1 MKKNNVFLILLGLS
15 GLSMILFLLALLF
28 DRASYTGPL
37 LFGFFAFLAFGVRGN
52 PVGKGFSYTI
62 MIFSVVT
69 LSMYYPSLFLKW
81 GNFELKATIV
91 PLLQI
96 IMFGMG
102 SQMSFRDFAGVIKM
116 PRGVLLGLACQFT
129 IMPIIGFTIASTF
142 GFPPEV
148 AAGIILVGSS
158 PSGLAS
164 NVMSFIAKAN
174 LALSVTLTAIATM
187 LAPLITPSLMKL
199 LAGQL
204 VPVDFWD
211 MMLSII
217 NMVILPIVAGLMFH
231 TLAYG
236 RERRK
241 SNLVQGLVYF
251 LIIAVKNLILFRT
264 AEISFEA
271 VVVQFGRDLAWFLL
285 LPVIAALLFSRLKG
299 DKKTVLNKITAL
311 FSMAGIGAIILVITA
326 AGRDSLLDIGLLLI
340 LACLLHN
347 TAGYFLGYWICKL
360 ARMDEKSCR
369 TIALEVGMQNG
380 GLASGIALEMGR
392 VATIGLAPAV
402 FGPMMNITGSSLA
415 TWWRR
420 KSGPEPES
428 APPNSSD
435 RSALTNTSEAS
446 T

>member
-1 MKKNNVFLILLGLS
+1 MKKKRLYKLLLGLA
-15 GLSMILFLLALLF
+15 GLSIVLFLLALLSGKS
-28 DRASYTGPL
+28 SYTGPL

-62 MIFSVVT
+62 MIFAAVT
-69 LSMYYPSLFLKW
+69 ISMYYPSLFLKW
-81 GNFELKATIV
+81 GDFELKATIV

-116 PRGVLLGLACQFT
+116 PKGVLLGLACQFT
-129 IMPIIGFTIASTF
+129 IMPIIGFTIATTF
-142 GFPPEV
+142 GFPPEI

-174 LALSVTLTAIATM
+174 LALSVTLTAVATM

-199 LAGQL
+199 LAGQF
-204 VPVDFWD
+204 VPIDFWG

-217 NMVILPIVAGLMFH
+217 NMVILPIVAGLMFN

-236 RERRK
+236 NEKLRSK
-241 SNLVQGLVYF
+241 INQGLVYF
-251 LIIAVKNLILFRT
+251 LIIAGKNLILLQT
-264 AEISFEA
+264 SEIETGA
-271 VVVQFGRDLAWFLL
+271 ALLQFAKDLAWFLL
-285 LPVIAALLFSRLKG
+285 LPIIVALLVSKLKG
-299 DKKTVLNKITAL
+299 DKLSVLNKLTAL

-347 TAGYFLGYWICKL
+347 SAGYFLGYWICKL

-420 KSGPEPES
+420 KTENQTPTPES
-428 APPNSSD
+428 
-435 RSALTNTSEAS
+435 L
-446 T
+446 

>member
-1 MKKNNVFLILLGLS
+1 MKKKRFYRLLLGLA
-15 GLSMILFLLALLF
+15 GLSIVLFLLALLSGKS
-28 DRASYTGPL
+28 SYTGPF

-52 PVGKGFSYTI
+52 PLGKGFSYTI
-62 MIFSVVT
+62 MIFAAVT
-69 LSMYYPSLFLKW
+69 ISMYYPSLFLKW
-81 GNFELKATIV
+81 GDFELKATIV

-116 PRGVLLGLACQFT
+116 PKGVLLGLACQFT
-129 IMPIIGFTIASTF
+129 IMPIIGFTIATTF
-142 GFPPEV
+142 GFPPEI

-174 LALSVTLTAIATM
+174 LALSVTLTAVATM

-199 LAGQL
+199 LAGQF
-204 VPVDFWD
+204 VPIDFWG

-217 NMVILPIVAGLMFH
+217 NMVILPIVAGLMFN

-236 RERRK
+236 NEKLRSK
-241 SNLVQGLVYF
+241 IIQGVVYF
-251 LIIAVKNLILFRT
+251 LIIAGKNLILLQT
-264 AEISFEA
+264 SEIEA
-271 VVVQFGRDLAWFLL
+271 GAALLQLVRDLTWFLL
-285 LPVIAALLFSRLKG
+285 LPILAALLFSKLKG
-299 DKKTVLNKITAL
+299 DKKSVLNKLTAL

-347 TAGYFLGYWICKL
+347 SAGYFLGYWICKL

-420 KSGPEPES
+420 NTENQTPTPES
-428 APPNSSD
+428 P
-435 RSALTNTSEAS
+435 
-446 T
+446 

>member
-1 MKKNNVFLILLGLS
+1 MNKKNLYKFLLGLA
-15 GLSMILFLLALLF
+15 GLSLILFLVAMLTGKS
-28 DRASYTGPL
+28 SYTGPC

-62 MIFSVVT
+62 MIFAAVT
-69 LSMYYPSLFLKW
+69 ISMYYPALFLKW

-102 SQMSFRDFAGVIKM
+102 SQMSYRDFAGVIKM
-116 PRGVLLGLACQFT
+116 PKGVLLGLACQFT
-129 IMPIIGFTIASTF
+129 IMPIIGFTIATTF
-142 GFPPEV
+142 GFPPEI

-174 LALSVTLTAIATM
+174 LALSVTLTAVATM

-199 LAGQL
+199 LAGQF
-204 VPVDFWD
+204 VPIDFWG

-217 NMVILPIVAGLMFH
+217 NMVILPIVAGLMFN

-236 RERRK
+236 SETRRSK
-241 SNLVQGLVYF
+241 LLQGLVYG
-251 LIIAVKNLILFRT
+251 LIIAGKNLILFQT
-264 AEISFEA
+264 SEIETGA
-271 VVVQFGRDLAWFLL
+271 ALLQLAKDLAWFLL
-285 LPVIAALLFSRLKG
+285 LPIVAASFFSKLKG
-299 DKKTVLNKITAL
+299 DKKTVLNKLTAL

-347 TAGYFLGYWICKL
+347 SAGYFLGYSVCKL

-420 KSGPEPES
+420 KSEIQNPES
-428 APPNSSD
+428 D
-435 RSALTNTSEAS
+435 KQ
-446 T
+446 

>member
-1 MKKNNVFLILLGLS
+1 MKKKNLYRLLLALS
-15 GLSMILFLLALLF
+15 GLLLVLFLTALLLHGNRF
-28 DRASYTGPL
+28 TGPL
-37 LFGFFAFLAFGVRGN
+37 LIAFFVILAFGVRGN
-52 PVGKGFSYTI
+52 DISRGFSYTI
-62 MIFSVVT
+62 MIFAAVT
-69 LSMYYPSLFLKW
+69 ISMFYPGLFIKW
-81 GNFELKATIV
+81 GQFELQASIV

-102 SQMSFRDFAGVIKM
+102 SQMSFRDFAGVVKM
-116 PRGVLLGLACQFT
+116 PKGVLLGLTCQFT
-129 IMPIIGFTIASTF
+129 IMPIVGFIIATTF

-164 NVMSFIAKAN
+164 NVMSFIARAN

-199 LAGQL
+199 LAGQF
-204 VPVDFWD
+204 VPIDFWG

-217 NMVILPIVAGLMFH
+217 NIVILPIVAGLMFNA
-231 TLAYG
+231 LAYG
-236 RERRK
+236 KESLK
-241 SNLVQGLVYF
+241 SKVIQGGVYL
-251 LIIAVKNLILFRT
+251 LIIAGKNFILYQT
-264 AEISFEA
+264 SGLEA
-271 VVVQFGRDLAWFLL
+271 GAIFAQFGKDAAWFFI
-285 LPVIAALLFSRLKG
+285 LPVIGSMLFKKAAGGNKVAL
-299 DKKTVLNKITAL
+299 DKLMAFL
-311 FSMAGIGAIILVITA
+311 SMAGIGIIIVVITA
-326 AGRDSLLDIGLLLI
+326 AGRESLLEIGFLLI

-347 TAGYFLGYWICKL
+347 TAGYFLGYWICRL

-380 GLASGIALEMGR
+380 GLASGIALQMGR

-420 KSGPEPES
+420 KSDIQSLIPE
-428 APPNSSD
+428 
-435 RSALTNTSEAS
+435 TSKPL
-446 T
+446 

>member
-1 MKKNNVFLILLGLS
+1 MKKKNLYKFLLGLA
-15 GLSMILFLLALLF
+15 GLSMILFLVAILTGKS
-28 DRASYTGPL
+28 SYTGPL

-62 MIFSVVT
+62 MIFAAVT
-69 LSMYYPSLFLKW
+69 ISMYYPSLFLKW

-102 SQMSFRDFAGVIKM
+102 SQMSYRDFAGVIKM
-116 PRGVLLGLACQFT
+116 PKGVLLGLACQFT
-129 IMPIIGFTIASTF
+129 IMPIIGFTIATTF
-142 GFPPEV
+142 GFPPEI

-174 LALSVTLTAIATM
+174 LALSVTLTAVATM

-199 LAGQL
+199 LAGQF
-204 VPVDFWD
+204 VPIDFWG

-217 NMVILPIVAGLMFH
+217 NMVILPIVAGLMFN

-236 RERRK
+236 SETRRSK
-241 SNLVQGLVYF
+241 LLQGLVYG
-251 LIIAVKNLILFRT
+251 LIIAGKNLILFQT
-264 AEISFEA
+264 SEIETGA
-271 VVVQFGRDLAWFLL
+271 ALLQLAKDLAWFLL
-285 LPVIAALLFSRLKG
+285 LPIVAASFFSKLKG
-299 DKKTVLNKITAL
+299 DKKTVLNKLTAL

-347 TAGYFLGYWICKL
+347 SAGYFLGYSVCKL

-420 KSGPEPES
+420 KTEMQNPES
-428 APPNSSD
+428 D
-435 RSALTNTSEAS
+435 KQ
-446 T
+446 

>member
-1 MKKNNVFLILLGLS
+1 MKKRNIYKFLLGLS
-15 GLSMILFLLALLF
+15 GLFLLLFLATILSPGRVLSRPFLIA
-28 DRASYTGPL
+28 
-37 LFGFFAFLAFGVRGN
+37 FFILLAFGVRGF
-52 PVGKGFSYTI
+52 PLSKGFSYTI
-62 MIFSVVT
+62 MIFAAVSI
-69 LSMYYPSLFLKW
+69 SMFYPGLFIKW
-81 GNFELKATIV
+81 GRFELKASIV

-102 SQMSFRDFAGVIKM
+102 SQMSFRDFAGVVKM
-116 PRGVLLGLACQFT
+116 PKGVLLGLACQFT
-129 IMPIIGFTIASTF
+129 IMPIVGFTIATTF

-174 LALSVTLTAIATM
+174 LALSVTLTAVATM

-199 LAGQL
+199 LAGQF
-204 VPVDFWD
+204 VPIDFWG

-217 NMVILPIVAGLMFH
+217 NIVILPIVGGLMFNAV
-231 TLAYG
+231 AYG
-236 RERRK
+236 KERVK
-241 SNLVQGLVYF
+241 SRMIQGAVYL
-251 LIIAVKNLILFRT
+251 LIIAGKNLILFLT
-264 AEISFEA
+264 SDLATGAAFL
-271 VVVQFGRDLAWFLL
+271 QFGKDLLWFLI
-285 LPVIAALLFSRLKG
+285 LPVVAALLFKKAARGNRLAL
-299 DKKTVLNKITAL
+299 DKLMAFL
-311 FSMAGIGAIILVITA
+311 SMAGIGIIIVVITA
-326 AGRDSLLDIGLLLI
+326 AGRDSLMEIGLLLI

-347 TAGYFLGYWICKL
+347 SAGYFLGYWICKL

-420 KSGPEPES
+420 KSETREPVAGPS
-428 APPNSSD
+428 
-435 RSALTNTSEAS
+435 
-446 T
+446 

>member
-1 MKKNNVFLILLGLS
+1 MRKNTLYKILLGLA
-15 GLSMILFLLALLF
+15 GLSIILFLVALLTGNSTF
-28 DRASYTGPL
+28 TGPL
-37 LFGFFAFLAFGVRGN
+37 LFGFFTFLAFGVRGN

-62 MIFSVVT
+62 MIFAAVT
-69 LSMYYPSLFLKW
+69 ISMYYPALFLKW
-81 GNFELKATIV
+81 GDFELKATIV

-116 PRGVLLGLACQFT
+116 PKGVLVGLVCQFT
-129 IMPIIGFTIASTF
+129 IMPIIGFTIATTF

-174 LALSVTLTAIATM
+174 LALSVTLTAVATM

-199 LAGQL
+199 LAGQF
-204 VPVDFWD
+204 VPIDFWG

-217 NMVILPIVAGLMFH
+217 NIVILPIVAGLMFN
-231 TLAYG
+231 TMAYSN
-236 RERRK
+236 EKRK
-241 SNLVQGLVYF
+241 SRIIQGVIYL
-251 LIIAVKNLILFRT
+251 LIIAGKNLILFQT
-264 AEISFEA
+264 SEIETSA
-271 VVVQFGRDLAWFLL
+271 ALLQFGKDLAWFLL
-285 LPVIAALLFSRLKG
+285 LPVVAALLFSKLKG
-299 DKKTVLNKITAL
+299 DNKSVLNKLTAL

-326 AGRDSLLDIGLLLI
+326 AGRDSLLEIGMLLI

-420 KSGPEPES
+420 KSENES
-428 APPNSSD
+428 PS
-435 RSALTNTSEAS
+435 TNPG
-446 T
+446 